1 MNSAVE
7 IMLNKY
13 NPQNSEEK
21 ENAIKEIL
29 QEIALAGLSR
39 GGFFDN
45 AAFYG
50 GTCLRLF
57 MA

>member
-1 MNSAVE
+1 MKINSAVE

-29 QEIALAGLSR
+29 QEIALAGL
-39 GGFFDN
+39 
-45 AAFYG
+45 
-50 GTCLRLF
+50 
-57 MA
+57 

>member
-1 MNSAVE
+1 MNTVLE

-13 NPQNSEEK
+13 NPQNDQEK

-39 GGFFDN
+39 GGFF
-45 AAFYG
+45 
-50 GTCLRLF
+50 
-57 MA
+57 